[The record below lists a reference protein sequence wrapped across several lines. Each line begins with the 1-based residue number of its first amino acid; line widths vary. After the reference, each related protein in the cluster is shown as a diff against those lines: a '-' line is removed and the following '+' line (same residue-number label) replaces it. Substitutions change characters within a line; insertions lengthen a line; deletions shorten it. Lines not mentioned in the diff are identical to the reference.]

1 MNRVFGGFAHIHFVG
16 IGGIGMS
23 GIAEVLKNMGFVVSG
38 SDIAS
43 NSNTER
49 LLSIGI
55 NVFIGHRAENI
66 SNADVVVF
74 TSAVAADNPEILAA
88 RESRIPVI
96 SRGEMLSELMR
107 LKYAVAVAG
116 SHGKTTTTSMIAEI
130 VKTAGLDPTVLIG
143 GRLNSTD
150 NNAALGKSNIMVAE
164 ADESDKSFLMLYP
177 SIAVITNID
186 YEHMD
191 RYKDFNDV
199 KDSFACFANRV
210 PFYGCCVV
218 CIDNNNVADIV
229 PLIEKRLITYGIK
242 AQADIRAANIVKDGF
257 GISFDVLRA
266 GTLLGRITLSLPGEH
281 VVLNALAA
289 IAAALEMSVSFPVI
303 ADALSRFG
311 GVQRRM
317 SKRYEDNRFIVLDD
331 YGHHPTEIATTLKAV
346 REAVPGRKI
355 SVIFQPHRYS
365 RTKNLMGEFAKC
377 FMDADRLFITDIYA
391 ASEEP
396 LAGVDSQALIKE
408 IKNYGFRDIAYLPK
422 WEQFF
427 DCINDFGDG
436 GDVIITFGA
445 GNITKF
451 SYEIAKYLENGGAAK
466 K

>member
-1 MNRVFGGFAHIHFVG
+1 MNRVFGGFTHIHFVG

-49 LLSIGI
+49 LEAMGV
-55 NVFIGHRAENI
+55 NVFAGHRAENI
-66 SNADVVVF
+66 RNADVIVF

-116 SHGKTTTTSMIAEI
+116 SHGKTTTTSMMAEI
-130 VKTAGLDPTVLIG
+130 VKAAGLDPTILIG

-164 ADESDKSFLMLYP
+164 ADESDRSFLMLYP
-177 SIAVITNID
+177 SIAIITNID
-186 YEHMD
+186 HEHMEN
-191 RYKDFNDV
+191 YKDFDDV
-199 KDSFACFANRV
+199 KSSFASFANRV

-218 CIDNNNVADIV
+218 CIDNDNVADII
-229 PLIEKRLITYGIK
+229 PMIEKRLITYGIK
-242 AQADIRAANIVKDGF
+242 AQADIRAVNISKEGF
-257 GISFDVLRA
+257 GVSFDVLR
-266 GTLLGRITLSLPGEH
+266 GDTVLGRISLKLPGEH

-289 IAAALEMSVSFPVI
+289 TAAALEMSVSFSVI
-303 ADALSRFG
+303 AEALSRFG

-317 SKRYEDNRFIVLDD
+317 SKRYEDGSFMVLDD

-346 REAVPGRKI
+346 REAMPGRKI

-377 FMDADRLFITDIYA
+377 FMDADKLFVTDIYA

-396 LAGVDSQALIKE
+396 IEGVDSQALIRE
-408 IKNYGFRDIAYLPK
+408 IKNYGFRDITYLPM
-422 WEQFF
+422 WEKFF
-427 DCINDFGDG
+427 DYINDLGDG
-436 GDVIITFGA
+436 GAVIITFGA
-445 GNITKF
+445 GSITKF
-451 SYEIAKYLENGGAAK
+451 SYEIARYLENGGAAEK
-466 K
+466 